1 MISNHFVGYLILIA
15 IWSSMFVSRIY
26 LKECSLRKKEGY
38 KKYKENSYIILFKF
52 TQNDFINILIYIAI
66 IIFIILC
73 FVI

>member
-1 MISNHFVGYLILIA
+1 
-15 IWSSMFVSRIY
+15 MFVSRIY